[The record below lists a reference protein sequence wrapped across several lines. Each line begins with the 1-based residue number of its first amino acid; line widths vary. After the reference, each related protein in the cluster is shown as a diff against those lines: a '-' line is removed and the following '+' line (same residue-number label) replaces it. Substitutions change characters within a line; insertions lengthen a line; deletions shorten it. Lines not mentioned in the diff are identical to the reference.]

1 VLSALVCLIASILP
15 QDPSAQRPALREP
28 QKLLT
33 RVAVIGASVADGKGL
48 ETEVGARTAFAELVH
63 ASLRSAHENP
73 IDLAA
78 PRAWIQFDSN
88 LRQWTA
94 GAVARKATLVI
105 APDVLWWAAIAP
117 AAEREGR
124 ISRSLSALERID
136 VPLLLGDLPDMAHL
150 ATALKTDFS
159 LSVGQLPT
167 PEELLALRQR
177 LEGWSKPRGNVVL
190 VPLARWHA
198 AALAGQRIELRGNAF
213 AAEESRR
220 LVQTDRFHPSLDGS
234 LLFLVSAW
242 DELAKAWPGA
252 PLDGVDWSIASTR
265 QRLMEQKSADRAEES
280 ARRRRLEDSGRTP
293 PAPAPEPLP
302 PDKQPHRRARGGG
315 EGGGDGGGG
324 EKGGRGGG

>member
-1 VLSALVCLIASILP
+1 MLSALVCLIASILP

-33 RVAVIGASVADGKGL
+33 RIAVIGASVADGKGL

-177 LEGWSKPRGNVVL
+177 LEGWSTP
-190 VPLARWHA
+190 
-198 AALAGQRIELRGNAF
+198 RGNAF

-302 PDKQPHRRARGGG
+302 PEKQPHRRARGGG